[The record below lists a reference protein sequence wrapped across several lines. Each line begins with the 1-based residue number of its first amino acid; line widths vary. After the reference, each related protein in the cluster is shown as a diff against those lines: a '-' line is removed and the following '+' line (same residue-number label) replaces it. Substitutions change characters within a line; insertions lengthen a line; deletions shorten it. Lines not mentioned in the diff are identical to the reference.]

1 MKRRRAREMV
11 LKILFQ
17 IYVGGLSKEYVM
29 NDFLYTRNI
38 DENSKN
44 FIEDM
49 VENTIKNS
57 NHIDRLIEKYSID
70 WNIDRLGNVELNVLR
85 FSIYEL
91 LYRDDIPPNV
101 TINEAIEITKKYS
114 GIEAAKFVNGILGK
128 INEDFNKNRKG
139 ETQHGNIPGD

>member
-1 MKRRRAREMV
+1 MV

-17 IYVGGLSKEYVM
+17 INVGGLSKQYVM
-29 NDFLYTRNI
+29 DDFLYTRNI
-38 DENSKN
+38 DENSRN
-44 FIEDM
+44 FIEDL

-57 NHIDRLIEKYSID
+57 NHIDQLIEKYSID

-85 FSIYEL
+85 FSVYEL
-91 LYRDDIPPNV
+91 LYRDDIPPNA

-128 INEDFNKNRKG
+128 INEDFKKNCKG
-139 ETQHGNIPGD
+139 ETQNENPSGD